1 MKFNEGPAKITDCCY
16 FLINLLRLNNH
27 TEVSMTKLSAH
38 SSILL
43 SHSNYQI
50 REQKEVWSG
59 APILLFGFESR
70 SRSLNNIVGWARSGS
85 RPSPPL
91 FKLYITTLPQQ
102 GLGSTESTWPA
113 SSDSPCEWAST
124 MS

>member
-43 SHSNYQI
+43 SHSYQI
-50 REQKEVWSG
+50 REQKNVWSG
-59 APILLFGFESR
+59 AQFFY
-70 SRSLNNIVGWARSGS
+70 SGS
-85 RPSPPL
+85 SLALVR
-91 FKLYITTLPQQ
+91 
-102 GLGSTESTWPA
+102 
-113 SSDSPCEWAST
+113 
-124 MS
+124 